1 MTTKQKIIKAIALDG
16 YANFTT
22 QGQRWTCDNLDDVL
36 DKYVVALNGNNE
48 QDLVLY
54 QNILNVEE

>member
-1 MTTKQKIIKAIALDG
+1 MTTKQKIIKAIVLDG

-22 QGQRWTCDNLDDVL
+22 HGQRWTCDSFNDVL
-36 DKYVVALNGNNE
+36 DNYIVALNGDNE

-54 QNILNVEE
+54 ENILNVEE